1 METTSTVRLRR
12 GQDVAVEEHPWGH
25 LTWMVSGQLGNSEEL
40 TVGTCHISPGQHNPR
55 HHHPNCDEVLHV
67 LRGRI
72 VHTLG
77 DEEFEMSPGDTVSIA
92 RGVQHNARN
101 IGDEP
106 AVLMIAF
113 STPDRQVVGEDG
125 GTPR

>member
-40 TVGTCHISPGQHNPR
+40 TVGTCHVAPRQHNPR

-67 LRGRI
+67 LSGRI

-77 DEEFEMSPGDTVSIA
+77 EEEFEMWPGDTISIA
-92 RGVQHNARN
+92 RGVQHNAHN
-101 IGDEP
+101 VGEDT

-113 STPDRQVVGEDG
+113 STPDRQVVVEAEEAW
-125 GTPR
+125 R